1 MPLIHAKRASLYLG
15 ILIAL
20 TITITGCG
28 YSLVGTGSALPP
40 HVKSIAIP
48 LFTNSSSEP
57 LIHRELTDAVRQAF
71 INDNRL
77 KVASKK
83 RGSLLLTG
91 NLKSYEL
98 KPVAF
103 TGRDVAQE
111 YWVLLGVDVKVYDQA
126 KKKIYLEENY
136 QTKWNYIAPQDV
148 TNAEEARQ
156 EALREAYRDFANR
169 VLSQII
175 DNF

>member
-1 MPLIHAKRASLYLG
+1 MHFISTKRASLYLG

-20 TITITGCG
+20 ATTFVGCG
-28 YSLVGTGSALPP
+28 YSLVGKGSALPP

-48 LFTNSSSEP
+48 LFTNSSAEP
-57 LIHRELTDAVRQAF
+57 LIHRELTDAIRQAF
-71 INDNRL
+71 INDHRL
-77 KVASKK
+77 KVAPKN
-83 RGSLLLTG
+83 RGILLLKG
-91 NLKSYEL
+91 DLNSYEL

-111 YWVLLGVDVKVYDQA
+111 YWVLLGVDVEVYDQV
-126 KKKIYLEENY
+126 KKKVYLKENY

-148 TNAEEARQ
+148 ASAEEARQ

-169 VLSQII
+169 VLSQVI